1 LALHEDTLL
10 ISRDG
15 GASWVDWETATAIDA
30 AVASV
35 AAPHGLAPGATLL
48 LGLMDG
54 TVLRV

>member
-10 ISRDG
+10 VSRDG
-15 GASWVDWETATAIDA
+15 GASWAEWETAID
-30 AVASV
+30 VVVVSV

-48 LGLMDG
+48 LGSMDG